1 MYYQLKK
8 PIKKKKY
15 NKLVDFL
22 IENSDSFLFN
32 LPNMGKTVVNERNA
46 DVMDEPIGYVD
57 EEDQDEY
64 RAYVERTK
72 PCIDIIRD
80 DIIES
85 YFDTGCL
92 DQITSIEHQIFY
104 AKISNKTKS
113 FFMQTDSFSKW
124 LFPYL
129 PENPCFIKNG
139 RCIFQCIS
147 HEELFFIDLDV
158 PKVEEFL
165 KKNRIRF
172 FPMFG
177 DATPLVYKAKN
188 VL

>member
-64 RAYVERTK
+64 MAYVESTK

-92 DQITSIEHQIFY
+92 DQITSIEHQIFLPKS
-104 AKISNKTKS
+104 AIKQSRFLCRRIAFQNGCSRTCLKIRALSKTEDV
-113 FFMQTDSFSKW
+113 FFSV
-124 LFPYL
+124 FPT
-129 PENPCFIKNG
+129 KNYFLL
-139 RCIFQCIS
+139 ILMFQR
-147 HEELFFIDLDV
+147 
-158 PKVEEFL
+158 L
-165 KKNRIRF
+165 KNF
-172 FPMFG
+172 
-177 DATPLVYKAKN
+177 
-188 VL
+188 

>member
-64 RAYVERTK
+64 RAYVESTK

-92 DQITSIEHQIFY
+92 DQITSIEHQIFFCQ
-104 AKISNKTKS
+104 N
-113 FFMQTDSFSKW
+113 Q
-124 LFPYL
+124 
-129 PENPCFIKNG
+129 
-139 RCIFQCIS
+139 Q
-147 HEELFFIDLDV
+147 
-158 PKVEEFL
+158 
-165 KKNRIRF
+165 
-172 FPMFG
+172 
-177 DATPLVYKAKN
+177 
-188 VL
+188 